1 VEAILLQTLESLG
14 GAVQRSREVID
25 ILPAA
30 NDIEVQVRSGV
41 GASAVRAKWVVGCD
55 GAHSVVRE
63 RASIPFEGGA
73 YEESFLLADVEME
86 WPLEREEVTLFY
98 SERGLLVVAP
108 LPGDHFRIVATVP
121 HAPAEPSIADF
132 QSILEER
139 GPQSGPVSISRL
151 VWSSRFHIQH
161 RVARV
166 LRQGNILLAG
176 DAAHVHSPAGGQG
189 MNTGIQDAI
198 SLASALQQTLQSGD
212 DKFLG
217 KWQKERLSVA
227 HSVVELT
234 DRLTRVATVTSPVLQ
249 SLRNSAV
256 ELIGNIPFATHALA
270 EKFAELSYK

>member
-1 VEAILLQTLESLG
+1 MT
-14 GAVQRSREVID
+14 D
-25 ILPAA
+25 IRPAA
-30 NDIEVQVRSGV
+30 NDIEVQVRSAA
-41 GASAVRAKWVVGCD
+41 GASAIRAKWVVGCD

-73 YEESFLLADVEME
+73 YEESFLLADVEMD
-86 WPLEREEVTLFY
+86 WPLDREEVTLFY
-98 SERGLLVVAP
+98 SERGLMVVAP
-108 LPGDHFRIVATVP
+108 LPDNHFRIVATVNR
-121 HAPAEPSIADF
+121 APQEPSVADF

-139 GPQSGPVSISRL
+139 GPQNGSVSIQCL
-151 VWSSRFHIQH
+151 LWSSRFHIQH

-189 MNTGIQDAI
+189 MNTGIQDSV
-198 SLASALQQTLQSGD
+198 SLARALHQTLQSGD
-212 DKFLG
+212 DKVLG

-234 DRLTRVATVTSPVLQ
+234 DRMTKVATITSPVLK
-249 SLRNSAV
+249 SVRNSAV

-270 EKFAELSYK
+270 EKLAELTYK